1 MNINLKRKKKKRKAY
16 SLCWRDF
23 SQYPPPPGDK
33 HKPDLH
39 TENDFSK
46 LVLLSDTHGQAGP
59 DINSTEYV

>member
-1 MNINLKRKKKKRKAY
+1 MERLLPIP
-16 SLCWRDF
+16 
-23 SQYPPPPGDK
+23 PPPPGDK

-59 DINSTEYV
+59 DINSTEYVWTSFSCEIEKKI